1 MDHFIVS
8 LNAVMPT
15 FLLMAAGFLLRHLGI
30 VSAEFLKQANKV
42 TFSVFL
48 PVMLFR
54 NIYPTDLS
62 ETFDVAV
69 VFMALGC
76 LVILFFILWFT
87 VPHVVHDPKRQGV
100 VMQGIFRSNYLIFGV
115 SIVTNMFGSEKAA
128 LAAMLSAV
136 LVPAYNFMA
145 VVVLAVF
152 TNKGK
157 VSKKETVLS
166 ILKNPLILASVL
178 GVIVAALGIDFPEFL
193 DNSFKQLGGIATP
206 LALIVLGGDFQIS
219 ALKGRFATALTVSL
233 IKLIAVPAVMVPIA
247 VAMGFRNEVLMS
259 VVLAGASPVAV
270 SSYIMSQQAGA
281 DHELAGQI
289 VMISSFLCLFTMF
302 GWVYLLRSMG
312 LV

>member
-115 SIVTNMFGSEKAA
+115 SI
-128 LAAMLSAV
+128 
-136 LVPAYNFMA
+136 
-145 VVVLAVF
+145 
-152 TNKGK
+152 
-157 VSKKETVLS
+157 
-166 ILKNPLILASVL
+166 
-178 GVIVAALGIDFPEFL
+178 
-193 DNSFKQLGGIATP
+193 
-206 LALIVLGGDFQIS
+206 
-219 ALKGRFATALTVSL
+219 
-233 IKLIAVPAVMVPIA
+233 
-247 VAMGFRNEVLMS
+247 
-259 VVLAGASPVAV
+259 
-270 SSYIMSQQAGA
+270 
-281 DHELAGQI
+281 
-289 VMISSFLCLFTMF
+289 
-302 GWVYLLRSMG
+302 
-312 LV
+312 